1 MKVPMS
7 KPASERLL
15 NTNKKEVTGELR
27 GKLLVTSC
35 AVILIIATFA
45 ITAFLTIKGLQSFI
59 VNGIN
64 TLEFLTSKNWN
75 PTNLNEPQ
83 DGALPFIFGSLAV
96 MCIAAIVAASV
107 GISVA
112 ISILAFAPDWGKRT
126 IQPVIELLVG
136 IRSVV
141 DWCIGLTFCVSI
153 T

>member
-15 NTNKKEVTGELR
+15 NTNKKEVTGELS

-45 ITAFLTIKGLQSFI
+45 ITALLTIKGLQSFI

-64 TLEFLTSKNWN
+64 PLEFLTSKNWN

-83 DGALPFIFGSLAV
+83 YGALPFIFGSLAV
-96 MCIAAIVAASV
+96 TLRSEEHT
-107 GISVA
+107 S
-112 ISILAFAPDWGKRT
+112 
-126 IQPVIELLVG
+126 ELQ
-136 IRSVV
+136 
-141 DWCIGLTFCVSI
+141 
-153 T
+153 

>member
-64 TLEFLTSKNWN
+64 PLEFLTSKNWN

-83 DGALPFIFGSLAV
+83 YGELPFLFGSLAV
-96 MCIAAIVAASV
+96 TLLAAIVAV
-107 GISVA
+107 ILGISCA
-112 ISILAFAPDWGKRT
+112 IFMTDIANCSRNRLL
-126 IQPVIELLVG
+126 QHEIELLFWIIYV
-136 IRSVV
+136 
-141 DWCIGLTFCVSI
+141 
-153 T
+153 